1 MIIYCGNRAYWQWQR
16 LTHPIVE
23 LLRRL
28 VTITIHCDPWSGVR
42 CLQPPRDRT
51 KDYLIFTLY
60 YALFNYTDC
69 AGTKH
74 SDAACEW
81 DPAALELVNV
91 TASMCFP
98 SLTGAA
104 SVSHTA
110 LVSHCFRKLG
120 FYMREGKK
128 LESMG
133 FSFSNAFLAW
143 WIIAIVRVFTLLS
156 FTLWNNFCMQN
167 PLNFFRHLFCVSNFT
182 KHHALIRLG

>member
-1 MIIYCGNRAYWQWQR
+1 MVIYCGNRAYWQWQR

-23 LLRRL
+23 LLRL

-42 CLQPPRDRT
+42 CLQRPCDRT

-69 AGTKH
+69 ADTKH

-81 DPAALELVNV
+81 NPAALELW
-91 TASMCFP
+91 SMSRLQC
-98 SLTGAA
+98 
-104 SVSHTA
+104 VSHQWLA
-110 LVSHCFRKLG
+110 QPQSHTRLWSRIVFVNWGFIWGRK
-120 FYMREGKK
+120 KWK
-128 LESMG
+128 SIG
-133 FSFSNAFLAW
+133 FSDAFLAW

-167 PLNFFRHLFCVSNFT
+167 PLNFFRHLFVC
-182 KHHALIRLG
+182 LILPSTMH

>member
-1 MIIYCGNRAYWQWQR
+1 MLLEFNNYFILRNTMVIYCGNRAYWQWQR

-23 LLRRL
+23 LLRLL

-42 CLQPPRDRT
+42 CLQRPCDRT

-69 AGTKH
+69 ADTKH

-81 DPAALELVNV
+81 NSAALELVNV

-110 LVSHCFRKLG
+110 LVAYCFRKLG
-120 FYMREGKK
+120 FYMREKK
-128 LESMG
+128 MEKY
-133 FSFSNAFLAW
+133 
-143 WIIAIVRVFTLLS
+143 R
-156 FTLWNNFCMQN
+156 
-167 PLNFFRHLFCVSNFT
+167 FFRCFFGLMNNCYCQGFYAVIIYT
-182 KHHALIRLG
+182 LK

>member
-1 MIIYCGNRAYWQWQR
+1 MIIYCGNRAYWEWQR

-23 LLRRL
+23 LLRRLRLL

-42 CLQPPRDRT
+42 CLQPRPRDRT

-69 AGTKH
+69 ADTKH

-98 SLTGAA
+98 SLAQPQ
-104 SVSHTA
+104 SHTR
-110 LVSHCFRKLG
+110 LWSRIVFVNWGFIWGEKIGKYRFFRCFFGLMNNCYCRG
-120 FYMREGKK
+120 FY
-128 LESMG
+128 
-133 FSFSNAFLAW
+133 AV
-143 WIIAIVRVFTLLS
+143 IIYTL
-156 FTLWNNFCMQN
+156 
-167 PLNFFRHLFCVSNFT
+167 
-182 KHHALIRLG
+182 K